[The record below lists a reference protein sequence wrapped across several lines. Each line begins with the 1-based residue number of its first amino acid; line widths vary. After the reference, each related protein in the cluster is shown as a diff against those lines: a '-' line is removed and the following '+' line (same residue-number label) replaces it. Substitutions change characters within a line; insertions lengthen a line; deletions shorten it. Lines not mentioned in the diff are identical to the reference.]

1 MVSSQYLRM
10 IFIDVLGLL
19 FASLFEGR
27 IIYGAIK
34 CWLLLNGKTPD
45 FADTHYFSKTGK
57 FFFFIILIIGGV
69 FFGFLWCLAA
79 FELFRDIFSL

>member
-10 IFIDVLGLL
+10 IFIDGLGLL

-34 CWLLLNGKTPD
+34 CWLLLNGKIPD
-45 FADTHYFSKTGK
+45 FADMHYFSKAGK
-57 FFFFIILIIGGV
+57 IFFFIILIIGGI
-69 FFGFLWCLAA
+69 FFGFLWCIAA